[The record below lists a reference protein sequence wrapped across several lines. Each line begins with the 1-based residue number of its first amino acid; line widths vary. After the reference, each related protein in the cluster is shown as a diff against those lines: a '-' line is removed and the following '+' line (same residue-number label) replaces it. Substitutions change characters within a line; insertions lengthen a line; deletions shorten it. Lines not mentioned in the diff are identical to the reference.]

1 MRTNRTRFLVSA
13 LKLSDIGVMLG
24 SILLV
29 LYLVVPDRSV
39 IGVSGFLA
47 MRIKVQNFIV
57 FFALV
62 ALWHMTFSIFGLYN
76 SRRMLGRQA
85 DLIDSIRAT
94 SLGTFFFSM
103 AALSFHIR
111 MMSPRFLALFWATV
125 TTGVVLQRF
134 ILRSVLER
142 VRLRGRN
149 LRHVLIVGTNSRALD
164 FARKIEARPELGYHI
179 TGFVDN
185 NWIGA
190 DAAVASG
197 YPVVSDFNNLSNVLR
212 KTVVDEVILALPVR
226 SLHRH
231 AARVASICEEQGI
244 TTRVL
249 SNIFDLKL
257 AQVRGEEFEGA
268 SLITNYIGISE
279 GWPFVAKRV
288 LDVCISSIL
297 LVGLAPLFGIVALLI
312 KLTSK
317 GPVFFVQSRLGYNKR
332 RFKLYKFRS
341 MAKDAEEKIVEI
353 EHLNEASGP
362 VFKIKN
368 DPRVTALGSFLRKN
382 SIDELPQLFNV
393 LKGDMSLVGPR
404 PLPVRDY
411 EGFSEDWHRRRFSV
425 RPGITCLW
433 QINGRSSIPF
443 DKWMK
448 LDLLYIDRW
457 SLRLDLEILL
467 KTIPAVWKSYGAA

>member
-1 MRTNRTRFLVSA
+1 
-13 LKLSDIGVMLG
+13 
-24 SILLV
+24 
-29 LYLVVPDRSV
+29 
-39 IGVSGFLA
+39 
-47 MRIKVQNFIV
+47 
-57 FFALV
+57 
-62 ALWHMTFSIFGLYN
+62 
-76 SRRMLGRQA
+76 
-85 DLIDSIRAT
+85 
-94 SLGTFFFSM
+94 
-103 AALSFHIR
+103 
-111 MMSPRFLALFWATV
+111 
-125 TTGVVLQRF
+125 
-134 ILRSVLER
+134 
-142 VRLRGRN
+142 
-149 LRHVLIVGTNSRALD
+149 VLIVGTNSRALD
-164 FARKIEARPELGYHI
+164 FARKLEARPELGYHI

-185 NWIGA
+185 NWVGA
-190 DAAVASG
+190 EAVAASG
-197 YPVVSDFNNLSNVLR
+197 YTVVSDFNSLSNVLR
-212 KTVVDEVILALPVR
+212 KTVVDEVILALPVA

-268 SLITNYIGISE
+268 SLTTNYIGISE

-312 KLTSK
+312 KLTSS

-332 RFKLYKFRS
+332 RFKLFKFRS
-341 MAKDAEEKIVEI
+341 MAKDAEEKIVDI

-368 DPRVTALGSFLRKN
+368 DPRVTALGKFLRKN

-433 QINGRSSIPF
+433 QINGRSSVPF

-457 SLRLDLEILL
+457 SLRLDLEILI

>member
-24 SILLV
+24 SILLA
-29 LYLVVPDRSV
+29 LYLVVPDKSV
-39 IGVSGFLA
+39 IGISGFLA

-62 ALWHMTFSIFGLYN
+62 ALWHMTFSIFGLYD

-85 DLIDSIRAT
+85 DFIDSIRAT
-94 SLGTFFFSM
+94 SLGTLFFTT
-103 AALSFHIR
+103 AALTFHIR

-142 VRLRGRN
+142 IRLRGRN

-164 FARKIEARPELGYHI
+164 FARKLESRPELGYHI
-179 TGFVDN
+179 SGFVDN
-185 NWIGA
+185 NWVGA
-190 DAAVASG
+190 EAAAANG
-197 YPVVSDFNNLSNVLR
+197 YPVVSDFNSLSNVLR

-268 SLITNYIGISE
+268 SLTTNYIGISE

-312 KLTSK
+312 KLTSP

-368 DPRVTALGSFLRKN
+368 DPRVTALGRFLRKN

-393 LKGDMSLVGPR
+393 LRGDMSLVGPR

-433 QINGRSSIPF
+433 QINGRSSLPF

>member
-13 LKLSDIGVMLG
+13 LKLSDIGVMLA

-29 LYLVVPDRSV
+29 LYLLLPDNSV
-39 IGVSGFLA
+39 IGISDFLG

-62 ALWHMTFSIFGLYN
+62 ALWHMTFSMFGLYN
-76 SRRMLGRQA
+76 SRRMLGRRA
-85 DLIDSIRAT
+85 DFIDSIFAT
-94 SLGTFFFSM
+94 SLGAFFFTM
-103 AALSFHIR
+103 AALTFHIR

-125 TTGVVLQRF
+125 TTGIVLQRF

-164 FARKIEARPELGYHI
+164 FARKLEARPELGYHI
-179 TGFVDN
+179 VGFVDN
-185 NWIGA
+185 DWVGA
-190 DAAVASG
+190 EAAVASG
-197 YPVVSDFNNLSNVLR
+197 YSVVSDFNSLSNVLR
-212 KTVVDEVILALPVR
+212 QTVVDEVILALPVA

-279 GWPFVAKRV
+279 DWPFVAKRV
-288 LDVCISSIL
+288 LDVFISSIL

-312 KLTSK
+312 KLTSP
-317 GPVFFVQSRLGYNKR
+317 GPVFFVQARLGYNKR

-368 DPRVTALGSFLRKN
+368 DPRVTTLGKFLRKN
-382 SIDELPQLFNV
+382 SIDELPQLLNV

-425 RPGITCLW
+425 KPGITCLW

-443 DKWMK
+443 DKWMR